1 MKTELIYQ
9 PLSQDHSEALLSVWG
24 DREVIRFTNVKEPC
38 TLEEIEERVEILRQF
53 DVFAVLLEDRVI
65 GIIGC
70 PCVDPE
76 KKAFGIFYQFSRE
89 SWGQG
94 FAAKSAKW
102 LVGYMK
108 ETYGMPT
115 LQADVVSDNIAS
127 EKILQNLGFERLP
140 QDGSFQRDGKEY
152 AVHNYVLK

>member
-9 PLSQDHSEALLSVWG
+9 PLSQDHSEGLLSVWG
-24 DREVIRFTNVKEPC
+24 DREVIKFTNVKEPC
-38 TLEEIEERVEILRQF
+38 TLEEVKERVEILRQF
-53 DVFAVLLEDRVI
+53 DVFTVLREDRVI

-76 KKAFGIFYQFSRE
+76 KKIFGIFYQFSRE

-94 FAAKSAKW
+94 VAAKSAKW
-102 LVGYMK
+102 LVGYMR
-108 ETYGMPT
+108 ETYGTPT
-115 LQADVVSDNIAS
+115 LLADVVADNIAS
-127 EKILQNLGFERLP
+127 EKILQSLRFERLP